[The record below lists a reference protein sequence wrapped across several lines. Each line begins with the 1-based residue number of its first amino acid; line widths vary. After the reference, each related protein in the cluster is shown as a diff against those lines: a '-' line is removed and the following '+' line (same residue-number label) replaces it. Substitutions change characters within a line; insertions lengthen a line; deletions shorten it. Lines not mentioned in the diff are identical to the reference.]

1 MNISKPAAAS
11 LSGAPPSTVVQSKNN
26 TAVAAK
32 MNTDVSPTPSITSIV
47 DTSPSDSS
55 KRSALQTSRT
65 TATATAVTPDSNRH
79 RQSKRS
85 KLKDDESTGLTTTT
99 IRVTKQGSSGRL
111 DKSNFDPSNVV
122 PKDIDFTNAEFVR
135 FCAIA
140 IHESKKGKKYN
151 ENDTHFDNILTI
163 LSKAKINPLREF
175 WYTFKPDE
183 PPAKKSDIII
193 ALRELIL
200 KRGGK
205 SNDDDSTR
213 WVDMYE

>member
-55 KRSALQTSRT
+55 KRSAFQTSRT
-65 TATATAVTPDSNRH
+65 TATAVTPESNRH
-79 RQSKRS
+79 SKRS
-85 KLKDDESTGLTTTT
+85 KLKVDDSTGQTTT
-99 IRVTKQGSSGRL
+99 IRVTKQGPSGRL
-111 DKSNFDPSNVV
+111 DTSNFDPSNVV
-122 PKDIDFTNAEFVR
+122 PKDIDFTDAELVR

-205 SNDDDSTR
+205 SNDDDATR
-213 WVDMYE
+213 WVDM